1 MKRYLLASLLT
12 TAALALSAGAASAKT
27 FGLIPHHFGHC
38 NRCGTC
44 VAQPNAFTPI
54 CYNFCCGAGG
64 GYGWNGWGAA
74 GCDGCAPG
82 ANYAALPG
90 DNGAINQGMTVNNAP
105 SQPPAPPVVTPPQ
118 ALGYGN
124 VPQLPMGYG
133 YPPQAQLGYGNAMQA
148 PALQQLPPWAAQMP
162 YNPYNFAAYNR
173 GWGYG
178 GMMPMNPQMYGNMGG
193 R

>member
-38 NRCGTC
+38 NRCGSC

-54 CYNFCCGAGG
+54 CYNFCCGADGG
-64 GYGWNGWGAA
+64 CGWNGGGAA

-82 ANYAALPG
+82 ANYA
-90 DNGAINQGMTVNNAP
+90 P
-105 SQPPAPPVVTPPQ
+105 SQPPAPPTVQPPQ
-118 ALGYGN
+118 GLGYGN

-133 YPPQAQLGYGNAMQA
+133 YPPQAPMGYGFGPQA

-178 GMMPMNPQMYGNMGG
+178 GMMPMNPPMYGNVGG